1 MIGREDV
8 QKRVIKVTSQVLRI
22 DQSEIGPELNF
33 VFDLGAE
40 SIDSITLVT
49 GFEKEFDIEMDEDSA
64 FEVQTIDK
72 AVDYIIDYL
81 EKKKNTGGDSK

>member
-1 MIGREDV
+1 MIDREDV

-22 DQSEIGPELNF
+22 DQSEIRPELNF

-72 AVDYIIDYL
+72 AVDYIVDYL
-81 EKKKNTGGDSK
+81 EKKKNKGGGF

>member
-1 MIGREDV
+1 MIDRDDV
-8 QKRVIKVTSQVLRI
+8 QKRVRKVTSQVLRI

-40 SIDSITLVT
+40 SIDSIALVA

-81 EKKKNTGGDSK
+81 EKKIAGGGGF

>member
-1 MIGREDV
+1 MPWCVSQEAIFEKGEEMIGREDV

-40 SIDSITLVT
+40 SIDSITLV
-49 GFEKEFDIEMDEDSA
+49 
-64 FEVQTIDK
+64 
-72 AVDYIIDYL
+72 
-81 EKKKNTGGDSK
+81 

>member
-40 SIDSITLVT
+40 SIDSITLVA

-81 EKKKNTGGDSK
+81 EKKKNKGGDSK

>member
-1 MIGREDV
+1 MIDREDV

-22 DQSEIGPELNF
+22 DQSEIRPELNF

-72 AVDYIIDYL
+72 AVDYIVDYL
-81 EKKKNTGGDSK
+81 EKKKNKGGDSK

>member
-1 MIGREDV
+1 MIDRDDV
-8 QKRVIKVTSQVLRI
+8 QKRVRKVTSHVLRI

-40 SIDSITLVT
+40 SIDSIALVA
-49 GFEKEFDIEMDEDSA
+49 GFEKEFHIEMDEDSA

-72 AVDYIIDYL
+72 AVDYIIDCL